1 MLFPLNLDFIRSFN
15 GKYLVESLLFSRK
28 LCDII
33 SQKKVE
39 ILTNFRLFRPKCSLL
54 DIPDQAADVPD
65 GADIPEPQ
73 PLRRDLDTEGLFD
86 RHDQADTV

>member
-1 MLFPLNLDFIRSFN
+1 MIFPLNLDFIRCFN
-15 GKYLVESLLFSRK
+15 GKYLVESLLFSIK

-73 PLRRDLDTEGLFD
+73 PLRGDLDTEGLFD